1 LARGTGARGLRAI
14 LEETLL
20 NVMFDLPGRTDVAK
34 VIINADSVRT
44 KAAPTLV
51 LRSAPRAARPRRAAS

>member
-1 LARGTGARGLRAI
+1 
-14 LEETLL
+14 
-20 NVMFDLPGRTDVAK
+20 

-44 KAAPTLV
+44 KATPTLV